1 MRSGNIWRRTPE
13 QANTHTGTRIRQ
25 TKICRYKGIDMT
37 DEQIIKNLQA
47 VLDTIHH
54 PESGIFQE
62 LNLEQKRTLEQDLA
76 DKRNI
81 DIRDVRFD
89 LSGREIFE
97 QKLGDLISCTG
108 MTKVFL
114 YAAKNSGLDLK
125 AVITTETE
133 CLNNGHSNNGHVVPA
148 VKMSDGKYHIFEP
161 RAKNA
166 MGKNFQKMLSQP
178 VVIGENVFH
187 ILNSIKDKPYEV
199 IDIITAEQLEQIKT
213 MDDII
218 EKSRRKES

>member
-1 MRSGNIWRRTPE
+1 MWYN
-13 QANTHTGTRIRQ
+13 Q
-25 TKICRYKGIDMT
+25 CKGISMEMT
-37 DEQIIKNLQA
+37 DEQIIKALQT
-47 VLDTIHH
+47 VLDKIHN
-54 PESGIFQE
+54 PENGIFQE
-62 LNLEQKRTLEQDLA
+62 LNLEQKRILEQELA

-97 QKLGDLISCTG
+97 QRLGDLISCTG

-114 YAAKNSGLDLK
+114 YIAQNSGLDLL
-125 AVITTETE
+125 AAITTEVD

-148 VKMSDGKYHIFEP
+148 VKMSDGQYHIFEP

-166 MGKNFQKMLSQP
+166 MGQNFQRMLSQP
-178 VVIGENVFH
+178 VAVGKNVFH

-199 IDIITAEQLEQIKT
+199 VDIITTEQLEQIKT

-218 EKSRRKES
+218 EKSRRKQ

>member
-1 MRSGNIWRRTPE
+1 
-13 QANTHTGTRIRQ
+13 
-25 TKICRYKGIDMT
+25 MT
-37 DEQIIKNLQA
+37 DKEIVKSLQDI
-47 VLDTIHH
+47 LDKIHNTDTC
-54 PESGIFQE
+54 IFQNLSPIEKQE
-62 LNLEQKRTLEQDLA
+62 LEHKFAVIHNST
-76 DKRNI
+76 
-81 DIRDVRFD
+81 IRDVRFN
-89 LSGREIFE
+89 LSGQEIFE

-114 YAAKNSGLDLK
+114 YAAKNSRLDLK

-133 CLNNGHSNNGHVVPA
+133 CLNNGLSNNGHVVPA

-166 MGKNFQKMLSQP
+166 MGINFQKMLSQP
-178 VVIGENVFH
+178 VVVGNNVFH

-199 IDIITAEQLEQIKT
+199 IDIITAEQLEEIKT

-218 EKSRRKES
+218 EKSCRHI

>member
-1 MRSGNIWRRTPE
+1 
-13 QANTHTGTRIRQ
+13 
-25 TKICRYKGIDMT
+25 
-37 DEQIIKNLQA
+37 
-47 VLDTIHH
+47 
-54 PESGIFQE
+54 
-62 LNLEQKRTLEQDLA
+62 
-76 DKRNI
+76 
-81 DIRDVRFD
+81 
-89 LSGREIFE
+89 
-97 QKLGDLISCTG
+97 
-108 MTKVFL
+108 
-114 YAAKNSGLDLK
+114 
-125 AVITTETE
+125 
-133 CLNNGHSNNGHVVPA
+133 
-148 VKMSDGKYHIFEP
+148 MSDGKYHIFEP

>member
-1 MRSGNIWRRTPE
+1 
-13 QANTHTGTRIRQ
+13 
-25 TKICRYKGIDMT
+25 MT
-37 DEQIIKNLQA
+37 DEQIIKALQTI
-47 VLDTIHH
+47 LDKIHN

-62 LNLEQKRTLEQDLA
+62 LNLEQKRILEQELA

-81 DIRDVRFD
+81 DIRDVRFA

-97 QKLGDLISCTG
+97 QRLGDLISCTG

-114 YAAKNSGLDLK
+114 HMAKDSGLDLC

-148 VKMSDGKYHIFEP
+148 VKMSDGQYHIFEP
-161 RAKNA
+161 RTKNA
-166 MGKNFQKMLSQP
+166 YGANFQKMLSQP
-178 VVIGENVFH
+178 VAVGKNVFH
-187 ILNSIKDKPYEV
+187 ILNSIKDKQYEV
-199 IDIITAEQLEQIKT
+199 VDIVTTEQLEKIKT

-218 EKSRRKES
+218 EKSRRKRI

>member
-1 MRSGNIWRRTPE
+1 
-13 QANTHTGTRIRQ
+13 
-25 TKICRYKGIDMT
+25 MT
-37 DEQIIKNLQA
+37 DEQIIKALQTI
-47 VLDTIHH
+47 LDKIHN
-54 PESGIFQE
+54 PESGFFQE
-62 LNLEQKRTLEQDLA
+62 LNLEQKRILEQELA

-114 YAAKNSGLDLK
+114 YVAQNSGLDLR
-125 AVITTETE
+125 AAITTEVD

-148 VKMSDGKYHIFEP
+148 VKMSDGQYHIFEP

-166 MGKNFQKMLSQP
+166 YGANFQKNLSQP
-178 VVIGENVFH
+178 VAVGKNVFH

-199 IDIITAEQLEQIKT
+199 IDIITTEQLEQIKT

-218 EKSRRKES
+218 EKSRRKRI

>member
-1 MRSGNIWRRTPE
+1 
-13 QANTHTGTRIRQ
+13 
-25 TKICRYKGIDMT
+25 MT
-37 DEQIIKNLQA
+37 DEQIIKAVQT
-47 VLDTIHH
+47 VLDKIHN

-62 LNLEQKRTLEQDLA
+62 LNLEQKRKLEQELA

-97 QKLGDLISCTG
+97 QRLGDLISCTG

-114 YAAKNSGLDLK
+114 YIAQNSGLDLR
-125 AVITTETE
+125 AAITTEVD

-148 VKMSDGKYHIFEP
+148 VKMSDDQFHIFEP

-166 MGKNFQKMLSQP
+166 QGANFQKMLSQP
-178 VVIGENVFH
+178 VAVGKNVFH

-199 IDIITAEQLEQIKT
+199 VDIITTEQLEQIKT

-218 EKSRRKES
+218 EKSRRKQ